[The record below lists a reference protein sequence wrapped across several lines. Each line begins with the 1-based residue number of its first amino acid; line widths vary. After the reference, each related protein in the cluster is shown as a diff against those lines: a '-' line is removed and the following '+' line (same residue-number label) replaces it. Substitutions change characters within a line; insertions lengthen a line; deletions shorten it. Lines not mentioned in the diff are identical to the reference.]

1 MINIQNKNA
10 CVCTYAYGGACL
22 YLSATCLH
30 QQWVRVYMCA
40 RARMRARVCT
50 CTCVFVCV
58 CVPLLRVC
66 EWGVASEEGLLFNR
80 PLLLLREASLTI
92 AIGIFYCC
100 NRPLYYC
107 NRPLLLLFFV
117 TGTSKRGMCGGPT
130 QVNLI
135 KRISGSVDQCFG
147 FSRSLLNAFVGLFCV
162 HS

>member
-1 MINIQNKNA
+1 MHVYARMHTAERVCICQLRVCISSGYVCICARVHA
-10 CVCTYAYGGACL
+10 CVL
-22 YLSATCLH
+22 E
-30 QQWVRVYMCA
+30 CA
-40 RARMRARVCT
+40 HARVC
-50 CTCVFVCV
+50 VCV